1 VKKARVGRPTAE
13 NAEGAAEGAEAG
25 RELLCVLCD
34 LCGEKGAGKGLH
46 RREGAE
52 RGVGEQGGYL
62 GGPWVLRGET

>member
-1 VKKARVGRPTAE
+1 MEGEESARGRPTAE
-13 NAEGAAEGAEAG
+13 NAEGAEAG

-52 RGVGEQGGYL
+52 REVGEQRGYL
-62 GGPWVLRGET
+62 GGPWVLRGEK